1 VSPRSLAFGALLA
14 SGLLLSVELAS
25 VGLKTPL
32 SSSLV
37 PTFRLLGEPLQALDR
52 LAGRVLPIDELDELE
67 LGLLLRERY
76 EAQANPYDLEF
87 RYVNELL
94 GEIARGASRPF
105 EYRAYVAEGYTA
117 NAFALPGGTI
127 VVTRGLL
134 RTLHSEAELAAVL
147 AHELA
152 HVELGHCFSAVKLE
166 LLARKADQAT
176 LGRLADLGYALLL
189 RHAFSKAQEDEAD
202 QYAYTW
208 MEHGPYDPRG
218 QARAFDSLLAYAKSQ
233 GEVRSVGADPLR
245 DYVRSHPPL
254 ELRRAEFL
262 ERAKAWWR
270 RHRGE
275 ARYVGRSNLARR
287 RSLPSGAITASE
299 WVRS

>member
-1 VSPRSLAFGALLA
+1 MLAFGALLA
-14 SGLLLSVELAS
+14 SGLLLSIGLAS
-25 VGLKTPL
+25 VGLETPL
-32 SSSLV
+32 GSSLV
-37 PTFRLLGEPLQALDR
+37 PAFRLLGGPLQSLDR
-52 LAGRVLPIDELDELE
+52 LAGRVLPVDEIDESE

-94 GEIARGASRPF
+94 AEIARGASRPF
-105 EYRAYVAEGYTA
+105 DYRAYVADDYTP

-134 RTLHSEAELAAVL
+134 RTLRSEAELAAVL

-166 LLARKADQAT
+166 LLARKGEHAT
-176 LGRLADLGYALLL
+176 LGRIADLGYALLL
-189 RHAFSKAQEDEAD
+189 RHTFSKTQEDEAD

-208 MEHGPYDPRG
+208 MEHGSYDPRG
-218 QARAFDSLLAYAKSQ
+218 QARAFDSLLAHARSQ
-233 GEVRSVGADPLR
+233 GEVQSQRVDPLR

-275 ARYVGRSNLARR
+275 ARYVGRSNLTRR
-287 RSLPSGAITASE
+287 RSLPSGASTPSE